1 MNSVRRIL
9 AFAALLLVWSATAT
23 AQNLKIEQYTLPNGL
38 RVVLNED
45 HSTPLVAVNIWYHVG
60 SKNEKPGRTGF
71 AHLFEHML
79 FSGSQNV
86 GRNEHFKYVQSV
98 GGILNGST
106 SFDRTNYYETV
117 PSNYLPLALWLEADR
132 MGFFLPA
139 LDQEK
144 LNIQK
149 EVVKEERRQRY
160 DNVPYGTWI
169 ESLLQ
174 RAFPADYPYY
184 WPTIGS
190 MTDLTAAE
198 LEDVKGFF
206 RTYYSPNNAV
216 LTLVGDFDPAEA
228 REFVQRYFAD
238 IPRGPEVPR
247 FNTSAPPLKAEQ
259 RDVVEWAVQLPRVYR
274 LYHIPKF
281 GDKDWI
287 AADLLSNVLAGGKA
301 SRLEKALVYDQ
312 QIAQDV
318 VTFAWPSET
327 TGMFVVWATAKEGVS
342 IERLEAAL
350 DTEIQKVVRNGVTE
364 AELRR
369 ARNQVQ
375 TAYAQQLSEFATRAD
390 LINNAATFFNDPT
403 LVNRWLD
410 RYASTTRGDV
420 QSVVSRYFL
429 PTNRVTVHFVP
440 KAKPAAASASS
451 LDNKGGSK

>member
-1 MNSVRRIL
+1 MDSVRRNL
-9 AFAALLLVWSATAT
+9 ALITLLLVCSASLS
-23 AQNLKIEQYTLPNGL
+23 AQSLKVEQYTLPNGL

-45 HSTPLVAVNIWYHVG
+45 HSTPLVAVNVWYHVG

-86 GRNEHFKYVQSV
+86 ARNEHFKYVQSV

-106 SFDRTNYYETV
+106 NFDRTNYYETV
-117 PSNYLPLALWLEADR
+117 PSNYLPMALWLEADR

-169 ESLLQ
+169 ESLLR

-190 MTDLTAAE
+190 MTDLTAAQ
-198 LEDVKGFF
+198 LDDVKDFF

-216 LTLVGDFDPAEA
+216 LTLVGDFDPAQA
-228 REFVQRYFAD
+228 RELINRYYGD

-247 FNTSAPPLKAEQ
+247 FNTSAPALKTEQ
-259 RDVVEWAVQLPRVYR
+259 RDVIEWSVQLPRVYR
-274 LYHIPKF
+274 LYHIPKL
-281 GDKDWI
+281 GEKDWI
-287 AADLLSNVLAGGKA
+287 AADLLSNVLAGNKA
-301 SRLEKALVYDQ
+301 SRLDKALVYEQ

-327 TGMFVVWATAKEGVS
+327 TGMFVVWATAKQGVP
-342 IERLEAAL
+342 IEKLEAAL
-350 DTEIQKVVRNGVTE
+350 DAELAKLAKNGITE

-369 ARNQVQ
+369 SRNQVE
-375 TAYAQQLSEFATRAD
+375 TAYAQQLSEFASRAD
-390 LINNAATFFNDPT
+390 IINNAATFFNDPT

-410 RYASTTRGDV
+410 RYAATSRQDV
-420 QSVVSRYFL
+420 QSVVSKYFV
-429 PTNRVTVHFVP
+429 PGNRVTVHFVP
-440 KAKPAAASASS
+440 KPKTDAASAGTTEV
-451 LDNKGGSK
+451 KGGTR